1 MALGAMA
8 MPPQA
13 YVAFCERR
21 PLDCGSDAGQVI
33 AAATRADAE
42 RAALSALM
50 SPHQLEAVAASAPAA
65 ISERDPRPIKASW
78 TRPTDLLAP
87 AAEPLE
93 AVVLRAEIVTSVEFV
108 DPAAEAHAALDAGPP
123 AMTPELWSKLNRIND
138 RVNRAILERTDLDT
152 YGTADY
158 WTTPIEDGQR
168 YGDCE
173 DFVLEK
179 QRALA
184 AAGVPRRVLN
194 IALVTTRGGESHAV
208 LLVST
213 RDGDF
218 VLDNMSAWVTPWRQ
232 APYRWRQRQVN
243 GDAFAWAMIEDPSRA
258 PAPRAV
264 EPKMAKPK
272 DLLIASLR

>member
-1 MALGAMA
+1 MTLGATA

-13 YVAFCERR
+13 YVAFCERQ

-33 AAATRADAE
+33 AAAARADAD

-50 SPHQLEAVAASAPAA
+50 SPHQLAAAAVSAPAA
-65 ISERDPRPIKASW
+65 ISEPDPHLTKASW
-78 TRPTDLLAP
+78 AWPTELLAP

-93 AVVLRAEIVTSVEFV
+93 AVVRRADIVTSVAFV
-108 DPAAEAHAALDAGPP
+108 DPATEAHAAQEAGPP

-152 YGTADY
+152 YGTTDY
-158 WTTPIEDGQR
+158 WTTPLEDGQR

-179 QRALA
+179 QRALI
-184 AAGVPRRVLN
+184 AAGVPRRALN
-194 IALVTTRGGESHAV
+194 IALVTTSRGEGHAV

-213 RDGDF
+213 RAGDF

-243 GDAFAWAMIEDPSRA
+243 GDAFAWAMIEDPTRA
-258 PAPRAV
+258 PAPAAA
-264 EPKMAKPK
+264 EPAMAKPK